1 VHRGSATGSAGL
13 GVAGGA
19 VVARDVGRP
28 RDHATPPPFDPD
40 AT

>member
-1 VHRGSATGSAGL
+1 
-13 GVAGGA
+13 
-19 VVARDVGRP
+19 VVRPAAAAPVSRP